1 MTFVGCDP
9 HTRTQQVAVLD
20 TRTGEVSEHQ
30 LGHEG
35 TAAEEFY
42 AALSR
47 PVTVGIESTGYAIW
61 FHALMQRLGHALLVG
76 DSAKIRA
83 MVVATSSPRA
93 RHRPASPSHAWE
105 HGVGQDETQVR
116 SCRSQRPRIAS
127 APAGAD
133 QVREGPADFDA
144 DAIAVAWLGHS
155 TRSCA
160 KS

>member
-1 MTFVGCDP
+1 MLAMGDSALREEADAMTFVGCDP
-9 HTRTQQVAVLD
+9 HTRAQQVAVLD

-61 FHALMQRLGHALLVG
+61 FPALMQRLGHALLVG

-116 SCRSQRPRIAS
+116 SCRSQRPRIAVRGRPGQIKS
-127 APAGAD
+127 AKVP
-133 QVREGPADFDA
+133 P
-144 DAIAVAWLGHS
+144 IS
-155 TRSCA
+155 TPTR
-160 KS
+160 

>member
-9 HTRTQQVAVLD
+9 HTRTQQVTVLD

-76 DSAKIRA
+76 FREDSCHGRCDVLSAG
-83 MVVATSSPRA
+83 ATSAGIAFACLGAWRWTG
-93 RHRPASPSHAWE
+93 RNASPVMSFPTTPYR
-105 HGVGQDETQVR
+105 G
-116 SCRSQRPRIAS
+116 PR
-127 APAGAD
+127 PAGAD